1 MIRVEASMHTKYEA
15 DIEFIT
21 KEEWQDEVWS
31 VFQYHRDDVDQENN
45 EDEDEDDGDDEDE
58 EYEKELSALY
68 GKDRKLTSIQEFMD
82 PKNFK
87 EIPEFLQCR
96 TKTLT
101 FDSAEM
107 LSEGIAK
114 YTRNDSNQGEGKELK
129 RLYWPL
135 VKCVTVKVPKSAL
148 LQHVT
153 LVDLPGNGDRNKSR
167 DEMWKGI
174 VGQCSTVWI
183 VAEITRAAVEKECWE
198 ILETAVSLLGNGGEC
213 QHIHFICTKSDQFE
227 DFRD

>member
-1 MIRVEASMHTKYEA
+1 MVGVFGKTGAGKSSLINAIIGKTNLLPSGDCNACTSVMIRVEASMHTKYEA

-45 EDEDEDDGDDEDE
+45 EENNEDEDDGDDDDDDEDE

-114 YTRNDSNQGEGKELK
+114 YTRNDSSQGEGKELK

-135 VKCVTVKVPKSAL
+135 VKCVTVKVPKIAL

-167 DEMWKGI
+167 DEMWKGVI
-174 VGQCSTVWI
+174 FL
-183 VAEITRAAVEKECWE
+183 
-198 ILETAVSLLGNGGEC
+198 LETCVE
-213 QHIHFICTKSDQFE
+213 
-227 DFRD
+227 